1 MVSLERY
8 QVTHGIEGNYGKA
21 GQVNKGEPRSQATEN
36 TGEVMPQA
44 VQSEDFTGHSTV
56 CLGPQS
62 LSHVHLCETPWTAAC
77 QAPLSMRVSRQE
89 YLSGL
94 PTPNPQIDPA
104 SVASPALAGGFF
116 FPLCHPGSPT
126 PQLGPQCSLWLPL
139 CHLFIPPTV
148 EDHLCMETRESRLSP
163 PGILSGRQCPTASKP
178 TSQGFPRGRLD
189 SEGRQQIYQ
198 RTKQGGVRSI
208 SHSAWHTIG
217 TQ

>member
-77 QAPLSMRVSRQE
+77 QAPLSMGCSRQE
-89 YLSGL
+89 YWSGL
-94 PTPNPQIDPA
+94 PGN
-104 SVASPALAGGFF
+104 
-116 FPLCHPGSPT
+116 
-126 PQLGPQCSLWLPL
+126 LP
-139 CHLFIPPTV
+139 
-148 EDHLCMETRESRLSP
+148 D
-163 PGILSGRQCPTASKP
+163 PGIKLASL
-178 TSQGFPRGRLD
+178 TSALTGRLFNTNAIWET
-189 SEGRQQIYQ
+189 STFLE
-198 RTKQGGVRSI
+198 
-208 SHSAWHTIG
+208 A
-217 TQ
+217 